1 MAGQFYTDITK
12 VPELVECEREEL
24 ARVTRE
30 YEFKASRYYLSL
42 IDWDDPADPL
52 RRLVIPSLA
61 ELSKWGRL
69 DASKEAKY
77 TVMPGLQHKYNST
90 ALLLVSDTC
99 ASICRYCFR
108 KRIFR
113 KKYGEKVRDLDAAL
127 AYIAAHREINNVLLT
142 GGDPLMLAPAKLGAI
157 MDRLRGIDHVRII
170 RIGTKV
176 PAYLPG
182 RIVENRGFAE
192 AIRQASTI
200 DRRVYCI
207 VHFNH
212 ERELTDPALAAINL
226 LLESGA
232 ILANQTPLVRGV
244 NDDPGVLANLFNRLS
259 YIGVPPYYVF
269 QCRPTLA
276 NKEFAVPI
284 EEAYTIFEEAK
295 SRCSGLAKRARFV
308 MSHETGKIE
317 VVGMTED
324 EVYLKYLRAESD
336 RDSSR
341 FVVMKRNPAAYWY
354 DNYGEP
360 VAEQFLE

>member
-1 MAGQFYTDITK
+1 MASQFYTDIRQ
-12 VPELVECEREEL
+12 VPELCESERKEL
-24 ARVTRE
+24 ERVTRK

-42 IDWDDPADPL
+42 IDWNDPADPL
-52 RRLVIPSLA
+52 RQIVIPSLT
-61 ELSKWGRL
+61 ELSPWGRL
-69 DASKEAKY
+69 DASKESKY

-99 ASICRYCFR
+99 ACICRYCFR

-113 KKYGEKVRDLDAAL
+113 ADYGEKVRDLEAAL
-127 AYIAAHREINNVLLT
+127 GYIAAHPEINNVLLT
-142 GGDPLMLAPAKLGAI
+142 GGDPLMLAPKKLGAI
-157 MDRLRGIDHVRII
+157 MERLRGVDHVRII

-176 PAYLPG
+176 PAYLPS
-182 RIVENRGFAE
+182 RIVDNPGFAE
-192 AIRQASTI
+192 AIRRASTSE
-200 DRRVYCI
+200 RRVYCI

-212 ERELTDPALAAINL
+212 ERELTDTALTALDVL
-226 LLESGA
+226 LQSGA
-232 ILANQTPLVRGV
+232 ILANQTPLLRGV
-244 NDDPGVLANLFNRLS
+244 NDDPLVLANLFNRLS

-276 NKEFAVPI
+276 NKDFAVPV
-284 EEAYTIFEEAK
+284 EEGYTIFEEAK

-317 VVGMTED
+317 VVGMTES
-324 EVYLKYLRAESD
+324 EVFLKYLRAECD

-354 DNYGEP
+354 DDYGEP
-360 VAEQFLE
+360 VAEQYLE